1 LSAMVRIRDEDH
13 EMVKELAERAGV
25 SISEVVSRALEEYR
39 RKHFLYGLAEDF
51 AALRVR
57 DADWQSELEERRAW
71 DGVLGDDIE
80 SE

>member
-1 LSAMVRIRDEDH
+1 
-13 EMVKELAERAGV
+13 MVKQLAEGTGM

-39 RKHFLYGLAEDF
+39 RKHFLYGLADDF

-57 DADWQSELEERRAW
+57 DGDWEDEIEERRAW

>member
-1 LSAMVRIRDEDH
+1 MVRIRDEDH
-13 EMVKELAERAGV
+13 QLVKELAEKEGT
-25 SISEVVSRALEEYR
+25 SISEVVGRAIEDYR

-57 DADWQSELEERRAW
+57 DGDWQSEIEERRLW
-71 DGVLGDDIE
+71 DGALADDIE

>member
-1 LSAMVRIRDEDH
+1 
-13 EMVKELAERAGV
+13 MVKELADRAGM

-57 DADWQSELEERRAW
+57 DGDWEDEIEERRAW

>member
-1 LSAMVRIRDEDH
+1 MVRIRDEDH
-13 EMVKELAERAGV
+13 EMAKELAEGAGM

-57 DADWQSELEERRAW
+57 DRDWEDEIEERRAW

>member
-1 LSAMVRIRDEDH
+1 MVRIRDEDH
-13 EMVKELAERAGV
+13 EMVKQLAEGTGM

-39 RKHFLYGLAEDF
+39 RKHFLYGLADDF

-57 DADWQSELEERRAW
+57 DGDWEDEIEERRAW